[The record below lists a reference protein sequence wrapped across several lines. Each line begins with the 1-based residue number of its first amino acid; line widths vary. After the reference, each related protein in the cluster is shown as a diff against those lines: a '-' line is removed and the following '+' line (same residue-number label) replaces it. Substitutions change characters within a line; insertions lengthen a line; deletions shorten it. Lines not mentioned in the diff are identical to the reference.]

1 MKKRKELKICVE
13 YEVKVIDTKTG
24 KVIRKVKGKG
34 RTFNQNFARLL
45 GLVMFPRGDVES
57 TVSLTDTGGTA
68 RTMRS
73 PDDSYPPTRYVVA
86 SAYRLELGVGKSSV
100 AFDRTHYNLLDPQAW
115 VDYATFSLTDDGTKV
130 TVEFSGS
137 WYNDTGATVTI
148 NEIGFR
154 CRFLDSGNYVRT
166 IMLARDVITAT
177 DVPAGSTIAVAYAI
191 TIPF

>member
-1 MKKRKELKICVE
+1 LKKSKGLKIDVR
-13 YEVKVIDTKTG
+13 YEVKVIDPKTG
-24 KVIRKVKGKG
+24 KVLKIVKGKVG
-34 RTFNQNFARLL
+34 TFNQNFSRLL
-45 GLVMFPRGDVES
+45 GLLMFPRGDVET

-73 PDDSYPPTRYVVA
+73 PDDSNPPTLYAVTV
-86 SAYRLELGVGKSSV
+86 AYRLEIGIGKSAV
-100 AFDRTHYNLLDPQAW
+100 AFNRTHYNLLDPQAW
-115 VDYATFSLTDDGTKV
+115 VDYATYSLQDNGTKV

-148 NEIGFR
+148 KEIGFR
-154 CRFLDSGNYVRT
+154 CRFRDQAGYIRT

-177 DVPAGSTIAVAYAI
+177 DVPAGSTMAVAFAI

>member
-1 MKKRKELKICVE
+1 MTERKELKIKVQ

-24 KVIRKVKGKG
+24 KVLKTVKGKG
-34 RTFNQNFARLL
+34 DPFNQNFARLL
-45 GLVMFPRGDVES
+45 GLLMFPRGDVE
-57 TVSLTDTGGTA
+57 TSLSVTDVGGTA

-73 PDDSYPPTRYVVA
+73 PDPSYPPTRYGLA
-86 SAYRLELGVGKSSV
+86 AAYKLELGIGKSTT
-100 AFDRTHYNLLDPQAW
+100 AFSRTHYNLLDPQAW
-115 VDYATFSLTDDGTKV
+115 VDYSTWSLTDDGTKV

-154 CRFLDSGNYVRT
+154 CRFLDTANVVRT

-177 DVPAGSTIAVAYAI
+177 NVPAGSTIAVAYAI